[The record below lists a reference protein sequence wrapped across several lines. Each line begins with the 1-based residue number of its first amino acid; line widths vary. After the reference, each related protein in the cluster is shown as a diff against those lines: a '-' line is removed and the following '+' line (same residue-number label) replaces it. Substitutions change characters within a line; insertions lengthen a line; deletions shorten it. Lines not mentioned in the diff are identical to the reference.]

1 MSELEFELRQL
12 SKVRQPK
19 TLVKVVRQHTRE
31 LKRASKRELQK
42 SELEALRE
50 LIRAGGGVAQGFAT
64 GMITGPIVR
73 IIALAYAGKLGLL
86 DPIYDIASQMAKAI
100 GDGFKT
106 GTVTKFTQDAIDK
119 IIPDLPTVSVGPGSF
134 CFKVTPLIPFALAFQ
149 TPLEVCFPDS
159 SKRDAVV
166 AEIKSKLGPLAL
178 LYKFEMINK

>member
-1 MSELEFELRQL
+1 MRA
-12 SKVRQPK
+12 
-19 TLVKVVRQHTRE
+19 HTRE
-31 LKRASKRELQK
+31 LKRQRK
-42 SELEALRE
+42 SEETQAALETVKE
-50 LIRAGGGVAQGFAT
+50 LIRAGGGTAAGFAS
-64 GMITGPIVR
+64 GPITGPIVL

-86 DPIYDIASQMAKAI
+86 DPIYDIASRMAKAI

-106 GTVTKFTQDAIDK
+106 GTVTKFTQDAIDV